1 MNCRDCLHYGI
12 CRLDVC
18 FSYADN
24 GEIYQY
30 QDSQKVDEDCE
41 AFSDKS
47 EWIHLPCKVGDTLY
61 KICPQGSA
69 VKMGAMWNGEIVTH
83 PCQRCPWQN
92 CQCFDIGYQ
101 KDMENII
108 QPIKIKSRRFI
119 FDIEPYIGKIWFT
132 DKESAEKAFAERREK

>member
-1 MNCRDCLHYGI
+1 MTCKDCVHNKACNQWVAKEMKYLESVDGFI
-12 CRLDVC
+12 CDY
-18 FSYADN
+18 F
-24 GEIYQY
+24 QY
-30 QDSQKVDEDCE
+30 KL
-41 AFSDKS
+41 
-47 EWIHLPCKVGDTLY
+47 EWVHMPCKVGDTLY

-69 VKMGAMWNGEIVTH
+69 VKMGAMWNGKIVTQ

-132 DKESAEKAFAERREK
+132 DKESAEKALEERKT